1 MAWILYQYGV
11 TRSHETQ
18 ALTHIITVQTYGSF
32 KHLFWHLECIWDRII
47 VAFSLATAFYAIVC
61 TNCSLLFGI

>member
-1 MAWILYQYGV
+1 MALILYQDGV

-18 ALTHIITVQTYGSF
+18 ALMLIITVQTYGNF

-61 TNCSLLFGI
+61 TNCTLLFDI